1 MRKRNRKVFCMAFI
15 GVFDDFRPDARTG
28 RWTRITGPRF
38 SGSGVGHKF
47 WRRVHRAGDRPI
59 GRHQMPLDE
68 RCQFRKMFR
77 HFVMAT
83 PTHVFPTILPNI
95 RSDGKRVVPVSA
107 LVVIANRRRDG
118 IAVAVFRV
126 GFRTVG
132 FFCDF
137 VSVLFMIDIVCSMF
151 DSVKGYLD

>member
-1 MRKRNRKVFCMAFI
+1 
-15 GVFDDFRPDARTG
+15 
-28 RWTRITGPRF
+28 
-38 SGSGVGHKF
+38 
-47 WRRVHRAGDRPI
+47 
-59 GRHQMPLDE
+59 MPLDE

-151 DSVKGYLD
+151 DFVKCYLSPQVGKAIRELKIVTAFFLPFEFLVLFLQVIKMCLGSALEAPAFLNPIRQLPT